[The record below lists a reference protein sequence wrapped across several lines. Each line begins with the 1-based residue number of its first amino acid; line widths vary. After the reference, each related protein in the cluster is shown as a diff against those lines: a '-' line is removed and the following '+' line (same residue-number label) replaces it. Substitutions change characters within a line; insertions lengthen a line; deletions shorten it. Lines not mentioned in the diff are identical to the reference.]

1 MKRLAHL
8 GCGKRRLEG
17 YIHVDLADYPHIDHR
32 HDIRTLPMFEDDS
45 LDGIYASHV
54 LEYFD
59 RVEVADVLREW
70 RRTLRPGGFLR
81 LAVPDFE
88 ALCEVYRETGRLDL
102 VLGPLYGRWSPT
114 PGVVIH
120 HRTAYDFDSLA
131 CILLENGFNTP
142 RRWDWRAVFNGVHAG
157 YDDYSQA
164 YYPHMDKDNGR
175 LTSLNV
181 EAEKT
186 GDTA

>member
-8 GCGKRRLEG
+8 GCGKRHLEG
-17 YIHVDLADYPHIDHR
+17 YIHVDLADYPHIDHC

-59 RVEVADVLREW
+59 RIEVEEVLAEW
-70 RRTLRPGGFLR
+70 RRALRPGGFLR

-88 ALCEVYRETGRLDL
+88 ALCGLYMKTGDL
-102 VLGPLYGRWSPT
+102 GLVIGPLYGRWCPT
-114 PGVVIH
+114 PGLVIH
-120 HRTAYDFDSLA
+120 HKTVYDFESLA
-131 CILLENGFNTP
+131 RILLKNGFSPP
-142 RRWDWRAVFNGVHAG
+142 RRWDWREVFSGIHVG

-164 YYPHMDKDNGR
+164 YYPHMDKEKGR
-175 LTSLNV
+175 LMSLNV
-181 EAEKT
+181 ETEKL
-186 GDTA
+186 GCRS